1 MTLSVRGLT
10 FAYGEHRV
18 LDGVDLDLRPGE
30 LCALFGPNGSG
41 KSTLYRCLLGH
52 LRHGGTVTL
61 DGVDLGR
68 LGPAE
73 VARRVSYVPQQHSN
87 PFPFT
92 VLDMVLMGRTPHL
105 GGVFGP
111 RPADVAV
118 CEGVLD
124 QVGLADQRDRLYHT
138 LSGGQ
143 RQLVLIARALAQDC
157 GVLLLDEP
165 TASLDFGNQMWVW
178 RTVRELS
185 RSGRAVLV
193 CTHEPNHVRWFCD
206 RAVALGRAGRLVADG
221 PPAEVVTTDLVTAL
235 YPSVGALAV
244 TADATIAPAEGHR
257 ALPAG
262 VCAGP
267 AGFRQGTTTIEE

>member
-1 MTLSVRGLT
+1 MTLSVRNLT

-68 LGPAE
+68 LRPAE
-73 VARRVSYVPQQHSN
+73 VARKVSYVPQQHSN

-111 RPADVAV
+111 RPADVAF
-118 CEGVLD
+118 CAGVLD

-178 RTVRELS
+178 RTVRELA

-244 TADATIAPAEGHR
+244 TADATIAPAEAYR
-257 ALPAG
+257 PLPVGVSAG
-262 VCAGP
+262 SAGS
-267 AGFRQGTTTIEE
+267 RQDEPTAE